1 MEKKIKLLEKYKTTF
16 SKVNRKVNI
25 LERND
30 NSEFVYKKIDFK
42 RVMADLNQTL
52 IIRNLHA
59 YRKFNNEMDLI
70 PIRDLLRK
78 SNVMFSR
85 VVVDKEFDEE
95 LKIVFYSQFMIIPEK
110 NKRSLYLVVP
120 TTEKQLPESI
130 DENTQNYLIKSL
142 LQKQSSLVGSYMFGR
157 SIRRCMI
164 GISGYEPI
172 CTTQVMFGI
181 GKSQH
186 SNVGYVISPITAKQ
200 WESYKDLPVEKF
212 VEVIS
217 SCQEFSNLVD
227 HVYEYSIEKGKYSKE
242 EIRKCYKEFMREMY
256 EVCKE
261 ES

>member
-1 MEKKIKLLEKYKTTF
+1 M
-16 SKVNRKVNI
+16 
-25 LERND
+25 
-30 NSEFVYKKIDFK
+30 
-42 RVMADLNQTL
+42 
-52 IIRNLHA
+52 
-59 YRKFNNEMDLI
+59 
-70 PIRDLLRK
+70 RK

-142 LQKQSSLVGSYMFGR
+142 LQKQSSLVGSYMLGR